1 MKAVIPKFSSS
12 DLNLLYNKLVKAFG
26 SPQIYNEIK
35 EREYERLRTVKPL
48 PIGASSIKSR
58 DIDAFNS
65 DIPSF
70 NLLGMM
76 EKGVNLDNVATI
88 SNMNG
93 DITFNNIV
101 DMVEYNMYKGIVATD
116 GKEEGLEDSK
126 EGVSL
131 DQTQEI
137 NLQSSSEGYSEP
149 TLDMFML
156 EQMLEDDGSGVV
168 SDEDNLYPDEQ
179 DSDYDEDDEINS
191 YLNSVSDEDEDSED
205 GEDYSED
212 DEDYVEDD
220 ENYSEDDEDYVE
232 DDEDYVE
239 DNENAVSDENEYNSD
254 IVDVSEPKSSPFL
267 FNPNNFY
274 NPPVDADNNQTEEI
288 EENNSQTSYSDIDY
302 VEQTN
307 TSVEDDSELGYSTE
321 EVADNNSTNHEDY
334 SYEQRQQ
341 LTDIASKQVSK
352 SDKRNE
358 REVSF
363 KKADKELVENLNRI
377 KKDDSLSPRQREQSV
392 KDEIQRHIIF
402 LIRYKVNVTSNDVVS
417 YYKKFKIDNLARKVL
432 KDMLLHNVLVQ
443 NNKIL
448 RIWRS

>member
-88 SNMNG
+88 SSMNG

-101 DMVEYNMYKGIVATD
+101 DMVEYNMYKDIVATN
-116 GKEEGLEDSK
+116 GKEEGLEESK
-126 EGVSL
+126 EDVSL

-168 SDEDNLYPDEQ
+168 SDEDNSYPDEQ

-191 YLNSVSDEDEDSED
+191 YLKAVSDEDEDVED
-205 GEDYSED
+205 SEDYSED

-220 ENYSEDDEDYVE
+220 ENYSEDDE
-232 DDEDYVE
+232 
-239 DNENAVSDENEYNSD
+239 NEVSDENDYNTDS
-254 IVDVSEPKSSPFL
+254 VDASEPKSSPFL
-267 FNPNNFY
+267 FNPNNFF
-274 NPPVDADNNQTEEI
+274 NSPVDANNNQTEEI
-288 EENNSQTSYSDIDY
+288 EENNSQTSYSDINY
-302 VEQTN
+302 TEPTN
-307 TSVEDDSELGYSTE
+307 PSAEDGVELGYSTE
-321 EVADNNSTNHEDY
+321 EVADNNSDKHEDY
-334 SYEQRQQ
+334 SYEKRQQ

>member
-88 SNMNG
+88 SSMNG
-93 DITFNNIV
+93 AITFNNIV
-101 DMVEYNMYKGIVATD
+101 DMVEYNMYKDIVATD

-126 EGVSL
+126 EDVSL

-137 NLQSSSEGYSEP
+137 NHQSSTEGYSEP
-149 TLDMFML
+149 ALDMSML
-156 EQMLEDDGSGVV
+156 EQMLEDDSSGVV

-205 GEDYSED
+205 GEDYAED
-212 DEDYVEDD
+212 DEGYAEDDEGYAEDDEGYAEDD
-220 ENYSEDDEDYVE
+220 ENE
-232 DDEDYVE
+232 
-239 DNENAVSDENEYNSD
+239 VSAESKYNSD
-254 IVDVSEPKSSPFL
+254 GVDVSEPKSSPFL

-288 EENNSQTSYSDIDY
+288 EENNSQTSYSDVDY
-302 VEQTN
+302 AEQTN
-307 TSVEDDSELGYSTE
+307 TNVEDDVQLGYLTE

>member
-58 DIDAFNS
+58 DIDAFKS

-88 SNMNG
+88 SSMNG
-93 DITFNNIV
+93 TITFNNIV
-101 DMVEYNMYKGIVATD
+101 DMVEYNMYKDIVATD
-116 GKEEGLEDSK
+116 GREEGLEDDVEDTS
-126 EGVSL
+126 S
-131 DQTQEI
+131 DQTQDDTVQDNED
-137 NLQSSSEGYSEP
+137 GYSEV
-149 TLDMFML
+149 TLDMSML

-168 SDEDNLYPDEQ
+168 SDEDSLNDNEGIMYTDEG

-191 YLNSVSDEDEDSED
+191 YLNAVSDEDD
-205 GEDYSED
+205 EDYSED
-212 DEDYVEDD
+212 DE
-220 ENYSEDDEDYVE
+220 
-232 DDEDYVE
+232 
-239 DNENAVSDENEYNSD
+239 NEVSDENEYSSD
-254 IVDVSEPKSSPFL
+254 GVSVSEPKSSPFI
-267 FNPNNFY
+267 FNPNNFF
-274 NPPVDADNNQTEEI
+274 NAPVDADNNQTEEV
-288 EENNSQTSYSDIDY
+288 EENNIQTSYSNSDY
-302 VEQTN
+302 IEQTN
-307 TSVEDDSELGYSTE
+307 DSTEDEAHTGYSTAE
-321 EVADNNSTNHEDY
+321 TTDNNSTNYEDY

-341 LTDIASKQVSK
+341 LADIASKQSNR
-352 SDKRNE
+352 SDKRSE
-358 REVSF
+358 REISF

-377 KKDDSLSPRQREQSV
+377 KKDDSLSPRQKEQSV

>member
-88 SNMNG
+88 SSMNG

-101 DMVEYNMYKGIVATD
+101 DMVEYNMYKDIVATD

-126 EGVSL
+126 EDVSL
-131 DQTQEI
+131 EQTHEI
-137 NLQSSSEGYSEP
+137 NLQNSNEGYSE
-149 TLDMFML
+149 TVLDMSML

-179 DSDYDEDDEINS
+179 DSVYDEDDEINS
-191 YLNSVSDEDEDSED
+191 YLIAVSDEEEDSED

-212 DEDYVEDD
+212 DE
-220 ENYSEDDEDYVE
+220 NYVE

-239 DNENAVSDENEYNSD
+239 DNENEVLDENDYNADSA
-254 IVDVSEPKSSPFL
+254 DVSEPKSSPFL
-267 FNPNNFY
+267 FNPNNFF

-288 EENNSQTSYSDIDY
+288 EENNSQTSYSDIGY
-302 VEQTN
+302 VEQTS
-307 TSVEDDSELGYSTE
+307 TSVEDDVLLGYSTE
-321 EVADNNSTNHEDY
+321 EVTSNNSTKHEDY

>member
-58 DIDAFNS
+58 DIDAFKS

-88 SNMNG
+88 SSMNG
-93 DITFNNIV
+93 TITFNNIV
-101 DMVEYNMYKGIVATD
+101 DMVEYNMYKDIVATD
-116 GKEEGLEDSK
+116 GREEGLEDDVEDTS
-126 EGVSL
+126 S
-131 DQTQEI
+131 DQTQDDTVQDNED
-137 NLQSSSEGYSEP
+137 GYSEV
-149 TLDMFML
+149 TLDMSML

-168 SDEDNLYPDEQ
+168 SDEDSLNDNEGIMYTDEG

-191 YLNSVSDEDEDSED
+191 YLNAVSDEDD
-205 GEDYSED
+205 EDYSED
-212 DEDYVEDD
+212 DEDYSEDD
-220 ENYSEDDEDYVE
+220 ENE
-232 DDEDYVE
+232 
-239 DNENAVSDENEYNSD
+239 VSDENEYSSD
-254 IVDVSEPKSSPFL
+254 GVSVSEPKSSPFI
-267 FNPNNFY
+267 FNPNNFF
-274 NPPVDADNNQTEEI
+274 NAPVDADNNQTEEV
-288 EENNSQTSYSDIDY
+288 EENNIQTSYSNSDY
-302 VEQTN
+302 IEQTN
-307 TSVEDDSELGYSTE
+307 DSTEDEAHTGYSTAE
-321 EVADNNSTNHEDY
+321 TTDNNSTNYEDY

-341 LTDIASKQVSK
+341 LADIASKQSNR
-352 SDKRNE
+352 SDKRSE
-358 REVSF
+358 REISF

-377 KKDDSLSPRQREQSV
+377 KKDDSLSPRQKEQSV

>member
-88 SNMNG
+88 SSMNG

-101 DMVEYNMYKGIVATD
+101 DMVEYNMYKDIVATD

-126 EGVSL
+126 EDVSL

-137 NLQSSSEGYSEP
+137 NHQNGSEGYSEP

-168 SDEDNLYPDEQ
+168 YDEQNSTYDEQ
-179 DSDYDEDDEINS
+179 DSVYDEDDEINS
-191 YLNSVSDEDEDSED
+191 YLIAVSDENEDVEDSED
-205 GEDYSED
+205 YSEDDEDYSED

-220 ENYSEDDEDYVE
+220 ENYSEDDE
-232 DDEDYVE
+232 
-239 DNENAVSDENEYNSD
+239 NEVSDENDYNTDS
-254 IVDVSEPKSSPFL
+254 VDASEPKSSPFL
-267 FNPNNFY
+267 FNPNNFF
-274 NPPVDADNNQTEEI
+274 NSPVDANNNQTEEI

-302 VEQTN
+302 VEQTS
-307 TSVEDDSELGYSTE
+307 TGVEDDGELGYSTE
-321 EVADNNSTNHEDY
+321 EVTDNNSAKHEDY

>member
-88 SNMNG
+88 SSMNG

-101 DMVEYNMYKGIVATD
+101 DMVEYNMYKDIVATD

-126 EGVSL
+126 EDVSL

-137 NLQSSSEGYSEP
+137 NQQNRDEGYSEP
-149 TLDMFML
+149 ALDMSML

-179 DSDYDEDDEINS
+179 DSGYDEDDEINS
-191 YLNSVSDEDEDSED
+191 YLNSVSAEDEDSED

-212 DEDYVEDD
+212 DEDY
-220 ENYSEDDEDYVE
+220 SEDDSDYVE
-232 DDEDYVE
+232 DDEGYVE
-239 DNENAVSDENEYNSD
+239 DDENEVLNENDYNTDS
-254 IVDVSEPKSSPFL
+254 VDVSEPKSSPFL

-302 VEQTN
+302 VEQTS
-307 TSVEDDSELGYSTE
+307 TSVEDDSKLGYSTE
-321 EVADNNSTNHEDY
+321 EVADNNSTNHADY

>member
-58 DIDAFNS
+58 DIDAFKS

-88 SNMNG
+88 SSMNG
-93 DITFNNIV
+93 TVTFNNIV
-101 DMVEYNMYKGIVATD
+101 DMVEYNMYKDIVATD

-126 EGVSL
+126 EDVSL
-131 DQTQEI
+131 DQTQIDTER
-137 NLQSSSEGYSEP
+137 NSEEGYSEA
-149 TLDMFML
+149 TLDMSML
-156 EQMLEDDGSGVV
+156 EQMLEDDGSGIV
-168 SDEDNLYPDEQ
+168 SDEDNLYSDEQ
-179 DSDYDEDDEINS
+179 DSDYDEEDEINS
-191 YLNSVSDEDEDSED
+191 YLNSVSDEDDDDEDESYDKEDS
-205 GEDYSED
+205 EDYSED
-212 DEDYVEDD
+212 DEDY
-220 ENYSEDDEDYVE
+220 NEDDEDYNE
-232 DDEDYVE
+232 DDE
-239 DNENAVSDENEYNSD
+239 NEVSDEDGYSSD
-254 IVDVSEPKSSPFL
+254 SVDVSEPKSSPFL
-267 FNPNNFY
+267 FNPNNFF
-274 NPPVDADNNQTEEI
+274 NAPVDADNSQTEEI
-288 EENNSQTSYSDIDY
+288 EENNSQTSYSDVDY
-302 VEQTN
+302 IEQTSN
-307 TSVEDDSELGYSTE
+307 STDDEVQVGYSTE
-321 EVADNNSTNHEDY
+321 ETTNTNSTKHEDY

-341 LTDIASKQVSK
+341 LADIASKQANQ
-352 SDKRNE
+352 SDKRSE
-358 REVSF
+358 REISF

-377 KKDDSLSPRQREQSV
+377 KKDDSLSPRQKEQSV

>member
-88 SNMNG
+88 SSMNG
-93 DITFNNIV
+93 AITFNNIV
-101 DMVEYNMYKGIVATD
+101 DMVEYNMYKDIVATD

-126 EGVSL
+126 EDVSL

-137 NLQSSSEGYSEP
+137 NHQSGTEGYSEP
-149 TLDMFML
+149 ALDMSML
-156 EQMLEDDGSGVV
+156 EQMLEDDSSGVV

-205 GEDYSED
+205 GEDYAED
-212 DEDYVEDD
+212 DEGYAEDD
-220 ENYSEDDEDYVE
+220 ENE
-232 DDEDYVE
+232 
-239 DNENAVSDENEYNSD
+239 VSAESKYNSD
-254 IVDVSEPKSSPFL
+254 GVDVSEPKSSPFL

-288 EENNSQTSYSDIDY
+288 EENNSQTSYSDVDY
-302 VEQTN
+302 AEQTN
-307 TSVEDDSELGYSTE
+307 TNVEDDVQLGYLTE